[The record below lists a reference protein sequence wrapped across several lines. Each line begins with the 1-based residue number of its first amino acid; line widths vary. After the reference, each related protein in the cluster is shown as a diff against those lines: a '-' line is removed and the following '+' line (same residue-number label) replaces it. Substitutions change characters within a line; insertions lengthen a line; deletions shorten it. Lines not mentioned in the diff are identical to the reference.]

1 MTLPILTAEE
11 QRVLGCLLEKEITV
25 PASYPLT
32 LNALRAAC
40 NQSSSRDPQVDYD
53 ERTVQDAA
61 RALKDRGLAR
71 VTWMDYGRRTLKYA
85 HQLDEALPLEP
96 DERAVLT
103 VLLLRGPQAPGELKT
118 RTERLHRFADRGAV
132 EATLARMAGRDAPLV
147 RRLERKPGQQDHR
160 WVHVLGEPPSDA
172 AEAAVDREQVLGE
185 GAGARDAAVLAAY
198 AELAAA
204 APEPAPLLPFEEWF
218 LTRVA
223 ELAGPHRLA
232 DAGCG
237 LGDVT
242 LVLAEAGADPTGFDI
257 VPEMVAAARERNEGV
272 EFEVADLRTLLRPA
286 TAAGWGGITAWFSL
300 IHLAPSELAD
310 ALRHLASTL
319 LPGGVLGAAVW
330 VGNAVDP
337 ATVWQGEALPV
348 PAVRHDPAEIEKAA
362 VAAGLGDVETY
373 RVVVPGRGE
382 ALYLVGRRA

>member
-61 RALKDRGLAR
+61 RALKNRGLAR

-85 HQLDEALPLEP
+85 HQLDEGLPLEP
-96 DERAVLT
+96 DERALLT

-118 RTERLHRFADRGAV
+118 RTERLHRFAGRDAV
-132 EATLARMAGRDAPLV
+132 EATLARMAGREAPLV

-160 WVHVLGEPPSDA
+160 WIHVLGEPPSDA
-172 AEAAVDREQVLGE
+172 AEAVVDREQVLGE
-185 GAGARDAAVLAAY
+185 GADARDAAALAAY
-198 AELAAA
+198 AGLAAA
-204 APEPAPLLPFEEWF
+204 APEPVSLLPFEEWF

-232 DAGCG
+232 DVGCG

-257 VPEMVAAARERNEGV
+257 VPEIVAAARERNEGI
-272 EFEVADLRTLLRPA
+272 EFETADLRTLLRPA
-286 TAAGWGGITAWFSL
+286 TASGWGGINAWFSL
-300 IHLAPSELAD
+300 NHLAPSELAD
-310 ALRHLASTL
+310 ALRHLTSTL

-330 VGNAVDP
+330 VGNIVEPVTA
-337 ATVWQGEALPV
+337 WQGVSLPV
-348 PAVRHDPAEIEKAA
+348 ACVHHDAAEVFKAA
-362 VAAGLGDVETY
+362 VAAGLVEVETY
-373 RVVVPGRGE
+373 RVAAPGRGE
-382 ALYLVGRRA
+382 ALYLAGRRA